1 MLLSMSL
8 LNCLLSRSIAAN
20 MMTETLAA
28 CSQEWTE
35 PDPDSLCRPFS
46 WDPSVT
52 TPEFQGYCYKIFD
65 SPETWENANQKCSS
79 LVSGEDY
86 TLASIHNKEEADFV
100 LNLADAGVTFGF
112 YLGGV
117 WRRNEGFLRYCDPAL
132 F

>member
-1 MLLSMSL
+1 MSL
-8 LNCLLSRSIAAN
+8 SCTQICAGAGHYFRTSKPHS
-20 MMTETLAA
+20 EK
-28 CSQEWTE
+28 
-35 PDPDSLCRPFS
+35 LC
-46 WDPSVT
+46 SVT

-100 LNLADAGVTFGF
+100 LNLADAGGTHGF